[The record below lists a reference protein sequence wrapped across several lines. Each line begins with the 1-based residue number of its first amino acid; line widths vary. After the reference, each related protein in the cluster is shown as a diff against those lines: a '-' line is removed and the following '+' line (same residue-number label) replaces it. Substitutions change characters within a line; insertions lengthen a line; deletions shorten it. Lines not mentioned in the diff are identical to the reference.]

1 MTTGGKMTYE
11 KPEVQ
16 DYGSLA
22 ELTAGQSDGQFT
34 DRDFPVNTPRDEL
47 TFSG

>member
-1 MTTGGKMTYE
+1 MSYE
-11 KPEVQ
+11 TPVIIDHGTLVEF
-16 DYGSLA
+16 
-22 ELTAGQSDGQFT
+22 TAGMQDGNFT

>member
-1 MTTGGKMTYE
+1 MTYE
-11 KPEVQ
+11 KPKVS
-16 DYGSLA
+16 DYGTLA
-22 ELTAGQSDGQFT
+22 SLTAGQQDGNFT

>member
-1 MTTGGKMTYE
+1 MEETMTYE
-11 KPEVQ
+11 KPQVV
-16 DYGSLA
+16 DYGTLTD
-22 ELTAGQSDGQFT
+22 LTAGQMDGNFT

>member
-1 MTTGGKMTYE
+1 MTTGGRMPYE
-11 KPEVQ
+11 KPAVQ

-22 ELTAGQSDGQFT
+22 DLTAGQQDGNFT